1 VSRTTRASITFV
13 ASRRP
18 PRPASTTATSTCC
31 SRNSASAAAVR
42 TSNCVAPS
50 APGRTRSTA
59 VSKPASLP
67 ATWMRSLQPLT
78 CGDVYAPTRRPSAW
92 RSAAILRVAVD
103 LPFVPTTWMEG
114 YARCGSPRSRNSA
127 RIRSSPNSAGH
138 GVSDSIHLV
147 GESVE
152 LTAIALQLLPFC
164 VDDAR
169 GRVLDEAIV
178 RKHSFGAGD
187 LFPQPL
193 DLSRGIPVRFH
204 TLRFYDSVEDA
215 RLF

>member
-1 VSRTTRASITFV
+1 
-13 ASRRP
+13 
-18 PRPASTTATSTCC
+18 
-31 SRNSASAAAVR
+31 
-42 TSNCVAPS
+42 
-50 APGRTRSTA
+50 
-59 VSKPASLP
+59 
-67 ATWMRSLQPLT
+67 
-78 CGDVYAPTRRPSAW
+78 
-92 RSAAILRVAVD
+92 
-103 LPFVPTTWMEG
+103 MEG

-178 RKHSFGAGD
+178 REDPFRASD
-187 LFPQPL
+187 LALQQLEQALERYKSRRLCIIVAVVETRLDCLRIPVTEIVEGQVVERTRGRGELKERNLLLELFARAVEPREDPPL
-193 DLSRGIPVRFH
+193 D
-204 TLRFYDSVEDA
+204 
-215 RLF
+215 RLLWPRLGF